1 MPFLPTT
8 LAEAHARGW
17 DDLDIVIVTG
27 DAYVDHPSFG
37 AAIIGRHLEAAG
49 FRVGIIPQPDW
60 RRDEDFLALGTPRLF
75 FGVTAGNMDS
85 LVNHYTAQR
94 RLRHNDAFS
103 PDGSAGMRP
112 DRASMIY
119 TNVLK
124 RLFKK
129 TPVML
134 GGIEASLRRIAHYD
148 YWQNKVRA
156 SILADS
162 KANWLVYGMGENA
175 SLEISR
181 ALQNGTN
188 PGQIKDIPGTV
199 VFSDQ
204 APPDGE
210 VILPDNLACADK
222 PTFHRMTHLFEDHYQ
237 SDVIYQMNGNR
248 WIRHN
253 PPAKT
258 LSEKELDELYGLPF
272 EYAPH
277 PRYKGKRIPAFEQIR
292 HSITSHRGCYGGCN
306 YCSLALHQ
314 GRRISSR
321 SAGSILKEAALHA
334 RKRGKAVTIT
344 DVGGPTAN
352 MYRSF
357 CTLDFPLSCKRASCL
372 HPDICPNLRTDPS
385 AQLELL
391 ENIETLPGIKH
402 VFIASGIRH
411 DLALQHPR
419 FIEALAQKYT
429 GGRIKLAPEHS
440 SSSVLRLMRKPDVSS
455 FESFARE
462 FFRCSEKAGL
472 KHQIIP
478 YIIIGHPGTTMQDAL
493 QLRRWLMRNNLR
505 VEQVQE
511 FTPTPMTISTC
522 MYYTGLDYETGKPI
536 HIPQPG
542 EVRRQKELALWHR
555 DQR

>member
-162 KANWLVYGMGENA
+162 KADWLVYGMGENA

-391 ENIETLPGIKH
+391 ENIEALPGIKH

-472 KHQIIP
+472 KRQIIP

>member
-391 ENIETLPGIKH
+391 ENIEALPGIKH

-472 KHQIIP
+472 KRQIIP

>member
-162 KANWLVYGMGENA
+162 KADWLVYGMGENA

-181 ALQNGTN
+181 ALQNGMN

-391 ENIETLPGIKH
+391 ENIEALPGIKH

>member
-8 LAEAHARGW
+8 LAEAKARGW

-162 KANWLVYGMGENA
+162 KADWLVYGMGENA

-391 ENIETLPGIKH
+391 ENIEALPGIKH

-440 SSSVLRLMRKPDVSS
+440 SPAVLRLMRKPDVSS

-462 FFRCSEKAGL
+462 FFRCSDKAGL
-472 KHQIIP
+472 KRQIIP
-478 YIIIGHPGTTMQDAL
+478 YIIIGHPGTTMNDARE
-493 QLRRWLMRNNLR
+493 LRRWLMRNNLW

-555 DQR
+555 VQR